1 MCTETDLVPVLTRR
15 TVLVLAARGLIIA
28 AMSAIASSCGLPT
41 TATEAPSSQSAHATL
56 QPRGAAPTPPSVPSA
71 AKGGDLVAVP
81 ALAAV
86 LEALRNHVLVGLC
99 DRHGLQQEHDFIR
112 TLLQDPALPD
122 LIDDLVVEFGNPR
135 LQSLADRYILATE
148 PIPMPQVREIWR
160 QTGGTLWDAPVYE
173 RFFLTVRT
181 VNESLAPDKRIRVLL
196 GDTPIDFGRVQ
207 SAADA
212 DYVRT
217 LENETDAHFADVVER
232 EVLAKGRRA
241 LLLAGGGHL
250 RRGLHAD
257 QRPRA
262 DAPGQPPNAGTAI
275 VLRHPG
281 TLFVIDTLIVGDIDR
296 AIRTR
301 VEDNVRD
308 WRPLALAPLAATWL
322 GDQKGPSISYR
333 ALTPADARYAAQV
346 DAVIYLGPD
355 ASLTRSLPD
364 PAIYDDSEYRAFL
377 ARLGAIMS
385 AVYGDTEDWLGD
397 AIAAAR
403 GSSHF
408 FP

>member
-1 MCTETDLVPVLTRR
+1 MCTETVRVPVLTRR
-15 TVLVLAARGLIIA
+15 TLLVLAARGLSVT
-28 AMSAIASSCGLPT
+28 AMGAIASSCGLPT
-41 TATEAPSSQSAHATL
+41 TSAHATI
-56 QPRGAAPTPPSVPSA
+56 QPTGVGRTPPPISSA
-71 AKGGDLVAVP
+71 ARAGDLVAVP

-86 LEALRNHVLVGLC
+86 LVH
-99 DRHGLQQEHDFIR
+99 
-112 TLLQDPALPD
+112 
-122 LIDDLVVEFGNPR
+122 
-135 LQSLADRYILATE
+135 
-148 PIPMPQVREIWR
+148 
-160 QTGGTLWDAPVYE
+160 
-173 RFFLTVRT
+173 
-181 VNESLAPDKRIRVLL
+181 
-196 GDTPIDFGRVQ
+196 
-207 SAADA
+207 
-212 DYVRT
+212 
-217 LENETDAHFADVVER
+217 VVER

-257 QRPRA
+257 QRPRT

-281 TLFVIDTLIVGDIDR
+281 SLFVIDTLIVGDLDR

-301 VEDNVRD
+301 VDDNVHD
-308 WRPLALAPLAATWL
+308 WRSPALAPLAATWL
-322 GDQKGPSISYR
+322 GDQEGPSISYR
-333 ALTPADARYAAQV
+333 ALTPADAHYAAQV

-364 PAIYDDSEYRAFL
+364 PAIYDDPEYRAFL
-377 ARLGAIMS
+377 ARLGPIMS

-408 FP
+408 LP